1 MITELLNAFLI
12 TFFVTTFELH
22 PLCQLTR
29 RAYDNTRING
39 SCCCESTAAE
49 YNLQQLR
56 IQISLNFWKRSR
68 VHVFVNQSRCL
79 YKREH
84 RGFYLS
90 RVDTWSFFFFMY
102 PIEHSGIHKNQHWMW
117 WPAAAALENISSL
130 KLKSHELRKLTVRVR
145 ALFNSI
151 IVLNY

>member
-1 MITELLNAFLI
+1 MKTELLNALLI

-90 RVDTWSFFFFMY
+90 RVDTWSFFFHVSHRAFR
-102 PIEHSGIHKNQHWMW
+102 HSQESTLDVV
-117 WPAAAALENISSL
+117 ASSSSCSFGKHL
-130 KLKSHELRKLTVRVR
+130 KPQAQEPR
-145 ALFNSI
+145 APKAHCSCACAF
-151 IVLNY
+151 

>member
-90 RVDTWSFFFFMY
+90 RVDTWSFFFFSCI
-102 PIEHSGIHKNQHWMW
+102 PSSIQAFTRINTGCGGQQQQQQLWKTSQASSSRATSSE
-117 WPAAAALENISSL
+117 SSL
-130 KLKSHELRKLTVRVR
+130 FVCVRF
-145 ALFNSI
+145 LI
-151 IVLNY
+151 Q